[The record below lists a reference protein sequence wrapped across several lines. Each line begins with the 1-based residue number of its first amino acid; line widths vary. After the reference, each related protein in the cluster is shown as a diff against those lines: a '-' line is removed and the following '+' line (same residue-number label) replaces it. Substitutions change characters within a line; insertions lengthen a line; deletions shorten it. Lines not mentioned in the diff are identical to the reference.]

1 MTCKCKTGGLFVSR
15 YLYAYTLDAQQDLF
29 FSRDGNLNL
38 QSISSALN
46 NKNVEI
52 ENDHPIKEGFSE
64 IRNTTLG
71 STEGIEALC
80 IVEASLGNYFE
91 AIYDG
96 NTFTTIRSKH
106 TYYTKAKIFFI
117 SDNKFIL
124 MFENSI
130 EERGKGAVNK
140 QIQDLGLSIKSFKI
154 TDALIRNLQSNYT
167 WTAAAFNKIVKRGD
181 STRKVSFDID
191 PANTTDESLVQNE
204 YSEHGNL
211 SHLKFY
217 LPYVDQG
224 NTQQITVKL
233 YEDKNRIIVDEKQF
247 SSVET
252 FNEFIVYL
260 MRILNE
266 NS

>member
-1 MTCKCKTGGLFVSR
+1 MAR
-15 YLYAYTLDAQQDLF
+15 YLYAYTLDVQQDLF
-29 FSRDGNLNL
+29 FSTDGNLNL
-38 QSISSALN
+38 EYISSELHD
-46 NKNVEI
+46 KNVEI

-64 IRNTTLG
+64 IKNTTLG
-71 STEGIEALC
+71 LTKAIEALC

-117 SDNKFIL
+117 SNNTFIL

-130 EERGKGAVNK
+130 EEKGKGAVNK
-140 QIQDLGLSIKSFKI
+140 QIQALGLSIKSFKI
-154 TDALIRNLQSNYT
+154 TDALIRNLQNHYT
-167 WTAAAFNKIVKRGD
+167 WAAAAFNKIVKRGD

-217 LPYVDQG
+217 VPYTNQG
-224 NTQQITVKL
+224 HTQQITVKL
-233 YEDKNRIIVDEKQF
+233 YEDKNRIIVDEQQF
-247 SSVET
+247 SSMET

-260 MRILNE
+260 MRILNQ